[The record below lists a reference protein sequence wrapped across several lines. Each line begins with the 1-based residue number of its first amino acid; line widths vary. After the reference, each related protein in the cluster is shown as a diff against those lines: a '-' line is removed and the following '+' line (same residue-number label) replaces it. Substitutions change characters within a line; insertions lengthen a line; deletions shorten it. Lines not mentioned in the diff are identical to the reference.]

1 MTLSEHSFC
10 SLIRLNQAKNKLAD
24 AFTVFFIIRRIT
36 LLKCIVFLLLNGK
49 IEVTVFF
56 FLELRVVF
64 RERFKCD
71 IIMPSIIFSG
81 PIIPYI

>member
-1 MTLSEHSFC
+1 MQSTHLVSLFRFCCIITDMTLSEHSFC

-49 IEVTVFF
+49 IEVTGFF
-56 FLELRVVF
+56 FWNCV
-64 RERFKCD
+64 
-71 IIMPSIIFSG
+71 
-81 PIIPYI
+81 

>member
-1 MTLSEHSFC
+1 MLLQFFHNSSYYV
-10 SLIRLNQAKNKLAD
+10 AKSM
-24 AFTVFFIIRRIT
+24 F
-36 LLKCIVFLLLNGK
+36 FLLLNGK

-71 IIMPSIIFSG
+71 IIMQSIIFSG